1 MRHSSF
7 TLWLIPLILPI
18 LMVCSPKEGDH
29 PTGLGDLGEG
39 MKVLFI
45 GNSLTYTNDLPTMV
59 QVIGEATGHE
69 IAVRSVAIGN
79 YSLEDHWYG
88 GEARTVIQ
96 AADWDVVVLQQ
107 GPSSLALNKLQLKEW
122 ALRFDTIIRQQGARP
137 ALFMV
142 WPEASRPAAFDAVSD
157 AYTKAADAVGGILFP
172 VGEAWRSAWRVDPEL
187 GFYGPDGFHPTEL
200 GSTLGALVIFQQ
212 LFGES
217 PIGLP
222 AEFRPRTKKLPT
234 LRIPPHLN
242 TLLQEAAAQA
252 NADYG
257 RS

>member
-1 MRHSSF
+1 MRHSAF

-18 LMVCSPKEGDH
+18 LMVCSPGEDD
-29 PTGLGDLGEG
+29 PTGLGDLGGG

-45 GNSLTYTNDLPTMV
+45 GNSLTYANDLPAMV

-69 IAVRSVAIGN
+69 IAVRSVAVGN

-88 GEARTVIQ
+88 SEAKAAIQ
-96 AADWDVVVLQQ
+96 GADWDVVVLQQ

-122 ALRFDTIIRQQGARP
+122 SLRYDSLIRAQGARP

-142 WPEASRPAAFDAVSD
+142 WPEASRFAVFDAVSD
-157 AYTKAADAVGGILFP
+157 AYTKAADAVDGMLFP
-172 VGEAWRSAWRVDPEL
+172 VGEAWRAAWRVDPDL

-200 GSTLGALVIFQQ
+200 GSTLGALVIYQQ
-212 LFGES
+212 LFQES
-217 PIGLP
+217 PVGLP
-222 AEFRPRTKKLPT
+222 SEFRPKSKNLPT
-234 LRIPPHLN
+234 LRIPAHLN
-242 TLLQEAAAQA
+242 AVLQEAAAQA
-252 NADYG
+252 NAEFG